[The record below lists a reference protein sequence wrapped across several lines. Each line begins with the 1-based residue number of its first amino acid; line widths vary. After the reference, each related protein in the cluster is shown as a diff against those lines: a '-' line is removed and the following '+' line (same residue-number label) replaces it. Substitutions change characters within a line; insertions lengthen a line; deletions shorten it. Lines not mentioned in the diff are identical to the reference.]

1 MFTIGPEVS
10 DRRAGNTGHPSRG
23 QLGDSVRRRHSA
35 WAVEFVE
42 TADIMSVGVEA
53 NNLFGRADNQM
64 KAHGM
69 GGFP

>member
-1 MFTIGPEVS
+1 MYGLNWFRQFLRDESGP
-10 DRRAGNTGHPSRG
+10 A
-23 QLGDSVRRRHSA
+23 
-35 WAVEFVE
+35 AVEYAIMLALIIVV
-42 TADIMSVGVEA
+42 AIAGIMSVGVEA